1 MRLRLAGVLGLLV
14 LWQGAAS
21 LLGPRGALILPP
33 PGEVVLRLAELF
45 RDRSFW
51 LDGGRTLLEVGGSL
65 ALILGLGLALG
76 VALGASSRLDRFC
89 EPALSLLQATPVVS
103 WLALAVFAFGI
114 GWRGPVLLTTLNL
127 LPLAAL
133 TVRSGFRSVDG
144 ELLEMARVF
153 RVPPVR
159 VLTRIVLPS
168 LRPFLRAAL
177 DVAAP
182 GAWKAV
188 LVTEYLCGD
197 AGWGVRLSWARQT
210 VDTPALYAV
219 TLAAVLGGWGFER
232 LLRRLGR
239 RFSC

>member
-1 MRLRLAGVLGLLV
+1 MRTAGVLGLLA
-14 LWQGAAS
+14 LWQGAAV
-21 LLGPRGALILPP
+21 LLGPRGRLILPP
-33 PGEVVLRLAELF
+33 PRAVLERLFALGAEGA
-45 RDRSFW
+45 FW
-51 LDGGRTLLEVGGSL
+51 ADGGRTLLEVSAALG
-65 ALILGLGLALG
+65 LILGLGLFLG
-76 VALGASSRLDRFC
+76 VALGASRRLDALC
-89 EPALSLLQATPVVS
+89 EPALALLQATPVVS

-127 LPLAAL
+127 LPLATL

-153 RVPPVR
+153 RVPRGR
-159 VLTRIVLPS
+159 VLARIVLPS
-168 LRPFLRAAL
+168 LRPFLGAAL

-197 AGWGVRLSWARQT
+197 GGWGVRLAWARQT

-232 LLRRLGR
+232 LLRRMGR